1 MFIILLLKSDGF
13 PPSGPFRDLKMM
25 NVFMLNIIQLFMRKR
40 NYSTTAVKLIPL
52 LSVALLLAIL
62 LWYLIDQAYVIIKW

>member
-1 MFIILLLKSDGF
+1 
-13 PPSGPFRDLKMM
+13 
-25 NVFMLNIIQLFMRKR
+25 MRKR
-40 NYSTTAVKLIPL
+40 NYSTTAVKRIPL